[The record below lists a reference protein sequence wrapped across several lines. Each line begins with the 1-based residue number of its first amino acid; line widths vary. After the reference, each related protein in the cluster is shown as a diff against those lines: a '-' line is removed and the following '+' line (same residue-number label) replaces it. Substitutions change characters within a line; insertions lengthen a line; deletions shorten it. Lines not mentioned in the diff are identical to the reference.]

1 MTNGLSF
8 KEVRFVII
16 ICQVRSNCHAVR
28 DTFLPLIWQP
38 VFCVEECLTDVESNT
53 SPRRRVLMLL
63 KTQLFSEG
71 ASELSAAG

>member
-1 MTNGLSF
+1 MTSGLSF
-8 KEVRFVII
+8 KEVRFDHYHLSSKK
-16 ICQVRSNCHAVR
+16 QLSVR

-63 KTQLFSEG
+63 KTQFFSEG